1 MFIWDW
7 LAQEVVELPGPPPR
21 DAGQMADALLA
32 SMAGPAQQAEEAAP
46 EAAQAIQR
54 PMDLFKSIFEA
65 SDSSDSSEEDEPE
78 PAPAPAP
85 AMAAVMKGPQPAP
98 RPQAV
103 QASAAAAPLAEP
115 SSFWREA
122 TSLLQPGNSGSAMGP
137 QQENGPAEASAK
149 PVHVF
154 QSRQQRQ
161 AQAAAAQLQALDPSL
176 PRMTGLPQPS
186 GAVSGDTPAV
196 AGLEGAPGNGLGG
209 PRGPGSV
216 SEGDSDS
223 SDGESEGGDEG
234 IRAQAA
240 VGRESR
246 QAGRVGKRKG
256 KHKGKSSK
264 KSKQKEGK
272 HKAKRKHKRGK

>member
-1 MFIWDW
+1 MFIWGW

-78 PAPAPAP
+78 PAPAPA
-85 AMAAVMKGPQPAP
+85 MAAAMEGPQPAP

-103 QASAAAAPLAEP
+103 QASAAAAPLAGL
-115 SSFWREA
+115 SSFQREA
-122 TSLLQPGNSGSAMGP
+122 TGSIQPGRPGSALGP
-137 QQENGPAEASAK
+137 QQEEGPAEASAK

-161 AQAAAAQLQALDPSL
+161 VQAAAAQLQALDASL
-176 PRMTGLPQPS
+176 PRIAVPLQPS
-186 GAVSGDTPAV
+186 GTVAVEVPGAYR
-196 AGLEGAPGNGLGG
+196 LEGVPGNG
-209 PRGPGSV
+209 V
-216 SEGDSDS
+216 DSLRDPDRV
-223 SDGESEGGDEG
+223 SDGGSNSSESENRDEG
-234 IRAQAA
+234 VRNKA

-246 QAGRVGKRKG
+246 QAGKVSKRKG

-272 HKAKRKHKRGK
+272 HQAKRKHKHDK